1 MAAPVWRQDLSGVEH
16 AYSWPVVSFYAAGA
30 GCGRRQTNVMAQAA
44 KDGLR
49 NLSPRLLGLGA
60 GFHFEGAC
68 VESSQGRRIG
78 ERTPRPCRAQQPY
91 KFRLHR
97 GGDAMAIARSKAV
110 QNEFFDMQVYT
121 HPAVSWSASGR
132 SIFMNSLRA
141 AESRCSIRTGS
152 PASAARKAAP
162 MAMF

>member
-1 MAAPVWRQDLSGVEH
+1 MP
-16 AYSWPVVSFYAAGA
+16 
-30 GCGRRQTNVMAQAA
+30 QAA
-44 KDGLR
+44 KDGSGNLFSGLLR
-49 NLSPRLLGLGA
+49 PGA
-60 GFHFEGAC
+60 GFHLECASIEFAQVG
-68 VESSQGRRIG
+68 RIG
-78 ERTPRPCRAQQPY
+78 ERTPRPCRAQQAH

-97 GGDAMAIARSKAV
+97 GGDAMAIARGKAV

-141 AESRCSIRTGS
+141 AESRCNMRTGS
-152 PASAARKAAP
+152 PASAARNAAP